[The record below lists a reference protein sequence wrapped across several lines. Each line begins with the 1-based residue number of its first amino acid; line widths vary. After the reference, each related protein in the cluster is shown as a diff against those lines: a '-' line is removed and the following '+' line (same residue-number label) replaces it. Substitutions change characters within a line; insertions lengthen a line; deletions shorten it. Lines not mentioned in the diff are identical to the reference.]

1 MSYGFGYYSFGHFPF
16 GHSDFGE
23 DVVVRAFPAS
33 YLEDPSTG
41 VVNTILKNYL
51 SIAKNKAN
59 EKKFEIDAMEDQ
71 IDPDLIKS
79 DILKFLGSTIA
90 VNIDEY
96 EPDSFRRSLV
106 SNAVPLYRIKGTED
120 SFRIRGKISGYDVDV
135 VNIWHINKDL
145 HVRATTGFEFG
156 IGIGGVAPQLFEG
169 TMFTYPLIKASV
181 KFKIGSTYIAE
192 DDGSGNIIPSL
203 GSLYSVSGD
212 INYVDGSYSIEFTP
226 PIPEGEIVLV
236 DCETGVEDRE
246 LALGDGTASQNIVG
260 TSQSPYPV
268 YPGSVTIYDNGT
280 LIAHD
285 DGSGNLIADGSYAVV
300 GRVSYDRATFDFTMT
315 PAAPVGNKITTNYD
329 KTVLADFLT
338 CHPDDIN
345 EIPANSEEWYVTL
358 PPHQIAGNFS
368 ELCDYCRTTYIKLRF
383 LVPQG
388 AQRVINMNT
397 GSENFFDRLI
407 RKLKEVTPIHVRDL
421 LYELQMIVVIDE
433 SVNMSVGSYA
443 EEINWLPFSGFYR
456 YDVVPADVVK
466 TDNNAYVTGTVE
478 LV

>member
-1 MSYGFGYYSFGHFPF
+1 MSYGFGYYIFGHFPF

-23 DVVVRAFPAS
+23 DAIVRAYPPT
-33 YLEDPSTG
+33 YLEDPTTG
-41 VVNTILKNYL
+41 EVNSVLKNYL

-59 EKKFEIDAMEDQ
+59 EKKFEIEAMEDQ
-71 IDPDLIKS
+71 IDPNRVRADL
-79 DILKFLGSTIA
+79 LKFLGSTIA

-135 VNIWHINKDL
+135 VNIWHINKSL
-145 HVRATTGFEFG
+145 HVRTTTDFEFG
-156 IGIGGVAPQLFEG
+156 VGIGGTDPQLFEG
-169 TMFTYPLIKASV
+169 TMFTYPLIKGTV
-181 KFKIGSTYIAE
+181 KLKIGSVYIAE
-192 DDGSGNIIPSL
+192 DDGNGNFVPSL
-203 GSLYSVSGD
+203 GSTYLVDGSLDYR
-212 INYVDGSYSIEFTP
+212 DGSYSIEFTP
-226 PIPEGEIVLV
+226 AIPVGEVVLV

-246 LALGDGTASQNIVG
+246 LSIGDGLASQNIVG
-260 TSQSPYPV
+260 TSQSPYPI
-268 YPGSVTIYDNGT
+268 YPTSVKIYDDGV

-285 DGSGNLIADGSYAVV
+285 DGDGNLIADGSYVV
-300 GRVSYDRATFDFTMT
+300 TGRVGYDRATFDFTIT

-329 KTVLADFLT
+329 KTLLADFLE
-338 CHPDDIN
+338 CNPDDIY
-345 EIPANSEEWYVTL
+345 EIPADSGEWYVTI
-358 PPHQIAGNFS
+358 PPSRVAGNFS

-456 YDVVPADVVK
+456 YDVVPADVVT
-466 TDNNAYVTGTVE
+466 TDKNAYVTGTVE